1 MSESDTV
8 FVVDDDPAIRRS
20 LERLLRS
27 AGYDTQTFESARAFL
42 ASGRAQ
48 EPGCL
53 VLDLRMPGFGGL
65 ELQHELDSVGCDIPI
80 VFITGHGDVPAAVKA
95 MRGGAV
101 DMLTKPLDDTALFAA
116 IDRAMAAGRAR
127 QASRQEMV
135 EIRQR
140 FSRLTPREREVFA
153 LVITGLLN
161 KQVAGKL
168 GTSERTV
175 KVHRARVMSKL
186 RATSLAELVRIG
198 QRLGLEVGGGLP
210 IPVAVGLPNGSIA
223 PPGAGP
229 IFPE

>member
-1 MSESDTV
+1 MSESGTV

-27 AGYDTQTFESARAFL
+27 AGYGTQTFDSARAFL

-53 VLDLRMPGFGGL
+53 VLDLRMPGVGGL
-65 ELQHELDSVGCDIPI
+65 ELQHELDTAGCDIPI
-80 VFITGHGDVPAAVKA
+80 VFITGHGDVPAAVEA

-101 DMLTKPLDDTALFAA
+101 DMLTKPIDDEALFAA
-116 IDRAMAAGRAR
+116 INRAMATGRAR
-127 QASRQEMV
+127 QASREEMV
-135 EIRQR
+135 EMRQR

-186 RATSLAELVRIG
+186 RASSLAELVRIG
-198 QRLGLEVGGGLP
+198 QRLGLEVGGASSARLS
-210 IPVAVGLPNGSIA
+210 A
-223 PPGAGP
+223 
-229 IFPE
+229 FPMVQ

>member
-1 MSESDTV
+1 MNEASTV
-8 FVVDDDPAIRRS
+8 FVVDDDPGIRRAV
-20 LERLLRS
+20 ERLLRS
-27 AGYDTQTFESARAFL
+27 AGYTTQTFDSARAFL
-42 ASGRAQ
+42 ASGRAH

-53 VLDLRMPGFGGL
+53 LLDLRMPGLGGL

-80 VFITGHGDVPAAVKA
+80 IFITGHGDVPAAVEA

-101 DMLTKPLDDTALFAA
+101 DMLTKPIDDAALFAA
-116 IDRAMAAGRAR
+116 IDRAMVTGRAR

-135 EIRQR
+135 EMGQR

-161 KQVAGKL
+161 KQVAGRL

-186 RATSLAELVRIG
+186 RANSLAELVRIG

-210 IPVAVGLPNGSIA
+210 ARSLSA
-223 PPGAGP
+223 
-229 IFPE
+229 FPMVQ

>member
-1 MSESDTV
+1 MSESGTV

-27 AGYDTQTFESARAFL
+27 AGYGTQTFDSARAFL

-53 VLDLRMPGFGGL
+53 VLDLRMPVVGGL
-65 ELQHELDSVGCDIPI
+65 ELQHELDSAGCDIPI
-80 VFITGHGDVPAAVKA
+80 VFITGHGDVPAAVEA

-101 DMLTKPLDDTALFAA
+101 DMLTKPIDDAALFAA
-116 IDRAMAAGRAR
+116 INRAMATGHAR
-127 QASRQEMV
+127 QASREEMV
-135 EIRQR
+135 EMRQR

-186 RATSLAELVRIG
+186 RASSLAELVRIG
-198 QRLGLEVGGGLP
+198 QRLGLEVGG
-210 IPVAVGLPNGSIA
+210 AS
-223 PPGAGP
+223 GARLSA
-229 IFPE
+229 FPMVQ